1 MFSDELYSLD
11 TNAAVSFEGAG
22 QFPIIRLDFSQVEF
36 LVTTLSDAFY
46 NEPQFRYLFPDQEM
60 GRKVLSWFFRFIGRS
75 GQVSGEIYTTRNIE
89 GGAVWISRGDAFP
102 FERLIRKGI
111 RATPFK
117 LGSSFRRCIN
127 LSTRLQTVHQRLA
140 MGPHWHLMAVGLKPS
155 KLGNSIASAL
165 LQLLLSQADSDGL
178 PCYLETFQERDI
190 PFYED
195 FGFRVE
201 GAGII
206 PGGELSFW
214 AMMRLPQ

>member
-1 MFSDELYSLD
+1 
-11 TNAAVSFEGAG
+11 
-22 QFPIIRLDFSQVEF
+22 
-36 LVTTLSDAFY
+36 
-46 NEPQFRYLFPDQEM
+46 
-60 GRKVLSWFFRFIGRS
+60 
-75 GQVSGEIYTTRNIE
+75 
-89 GGAVWISRGDAFP
+89 
-102 FERLIRKGI
+102 
-111 RATPFK
+111 
-117 LGSSFRRCIN
+117 
-127 LSTRLQTVHQRLA
+127 
-140 MGPHWHLMAVGLKPS
+140 MAVGLKPS